1 MPRWRKTMPHC
12 WPSLPSCLGPLSV
25 PAPTRARP
33 PRPGPR
39 SGPSRPSS
47 RNMPKRCKPKPSSS
61 LPLRRPEV
69 WTASKPHWAPPPPP
83 ANPAMTAFGP
93 SDGSGDDLCQLCLCF
108 RWPQALD
115 LLGAGGRFDSALRQ
129 ELLDQPVQRRK
140 IGSADEALDDLAAL
154 VDQKARWCQAHIAP
168 VPSQLAGVVDG
179 HLEGQLARCGKVHHV
194 ARGVIAHGH
203 GQGVETLRVVLV
215 VGSRERG
222 HFGHTGAA
230 IGGPE
235 IHQRHLAAQIGHRLA
250 RAVEQHKGRF
260 GRCMAAH
267 VQVQIGADGHKRC
280 NCHTRC
286 PLLDRHDCTI
296 HTKRQ
301 GRIVPHAGARPRRW
315 RRGRIADHRPMN
327 RTWIPGRQRR
337 IPRNGAAP
345 AARPRPWRLVCWRL
359 VSRHRSSV
367 GLRWPSKRIAALHRL
382 PIRYVLAAGC
392 ALRYAPMAARRLRH
406 LIGASAPA
414 LVSEIVPAKSR
425 GRYVAILEGFW
436 PLGFIAAG
444 VGAYLCL
451 PSIGWRGI
459 FIALAG
465 PGVFVF
471 VVRRFV
477 PESPRWLEDAGRFS
491 EADAVTSG
499 FEQRVLLASGR
510 QMLAPV
516 STASGHR
523 APPAPR
529 RVPFAE
535 LWQGVYARRT
545 VMLWALWLFA
555 LLGYYGLTTWLGA
568 LLQQAGYGVA
578 KSVRYTVL
586 ISRGGIRGF
595 IFSAWLRKAWG
606 RKPTCVLM
614 LAGSAIA
621 AYCYGQAAASHAP
634 VAQLIIAGLCMQF
647 FLFGMWSVLYA
658 YTPEL
663 YPTRSRATGA
673 GFASSVGR
681 VGSLAGP

>member
-1 MPRWRKTMPHC
+1 MFFGAATAGLLADKFGRKPVFQLSMVF
-12 WPSLPSCLGPLSV
+12 WGAGSLMCGLSHTV
-25 PAPTRARP
+25 DELMRYR
-33 PRPGPR
+33 
-39 SGPSRPSS
+39 
-47 RNMPKRCKPKPSSS
+47 
-61 LPLRRPEV
+61 V
-69 WTASKPHWAPPPPP
+69 
-83 ANPAMTAFGP
+83 
-93 SDGSGDDLCQLCLCF
+93 
-108 RWPQALD
+108 
-115 LLGAGGRFDSALRQ
+115 LLGFGMGMEF
-129 ELLDQPVQRRK
+129 P
-140 IGSADEALDDLAAL
+140 IG
-154 VDQKARWCQAHIAP
+154 
-168 VPSQLAGVVDG
+168 
-179 HLEGQLARCGKVHHV
+179 
-194 ARGVIAHGH
+194 
-203 GQGVETLRVVLV
+203 
-215 VGSRERG
+215 
-222 HFGHTGAA
+222 
-230 IGGPE
+230 
-235 IHQRHLAAQIGHRLA
+235 
-250 RAVEQHKGRF
+250 
-260 GRCMAAH
+260 
-267 VQVQIGADGHKRC
+267 
-280 NCHTRC
+280 
-286 PLLDRHDCTI
+286 
-296 HTKRQ
+296 
-301 GRIVPHAGARPRRW
+301 
-315 RRGRIADHRPMN
+315 
-327 RTWIPGRQRR
+327 
-337 IPRNGAAP
+337 
-345 AARPRPWRLVCWRL
+345 L

-382 PIRYVLAAGC
+382 PIRSVWAARC
-392 ALRYAPMAARRLRH
+392 ALRCAPMAARSLRH
-406 LIGASAPA
+406 LIGDATLA

-459 FIALAG
+459 FIALAV
-465 PGVFVF
+465 PAVFVF

-568 LLQQAGYGVA
+568 LLQQAGYEVA

-586 ISRGGIRGF
+586 ISLAGIPGF
-595 IFSAWLRKAWG
+595 IFSAWLLEAWG

-681 VGSLAGP
+681 VGSLAGPYLVGLLLPVAGQAGIFTLGAASFVVAAGVVALLGVETKGQSLEELSH